1 MAGGSVKE
9 ERKREGR
16 KGTDKIRTGKRKMEI
31 KGGVK
36 KKYSCKARGTG
47 KREIE
52 KAKKISGKKIN
63 RLWVYPHGDN
73 QGHLSELTLKMSK
86 LNCRGAGR
94 WRREELAG
102 TVP

>member
-36 KKYSCKARGTG
+36 KKIFLQS
-47 KREIE
+47 KRYRKER
-52 KAKKISGKKIN
+52 N
-63 RLWVYPHGDN
+63 RKGQEDI
-73 QGHLSELTLKMSK
+73 
-86 LNCRGAGR
+86 R
-94 WRREELAG
+94 
-102 TVP
+102 